1 MGSSRELRRWFDPRR
16 SGANGSLDYF
26 ADFGVLPAARSG
38 HASMVVGQR
47 FYVFGGGSLVD
58 FQVANIDAGG
68 AIQLSFQTAVPV
80 LPEPRDAPAAI
91 TVGNFLYVLGG
102 HNGSSATNTVYRLMI
117 EDPLSLVKTNLG
129 RSEPAQRLISE
140 RERR

>member
-1 MGSSRELRRWFDPRR
+1 
-16 SGANGSLDYF
+16 
-26 ADFGVLPAARSG
+26 
-38 HASMVVGQR
+38 MVVGQR

-68 AIQLSFQTAVPV
+68 AIQLPFQTAVPV